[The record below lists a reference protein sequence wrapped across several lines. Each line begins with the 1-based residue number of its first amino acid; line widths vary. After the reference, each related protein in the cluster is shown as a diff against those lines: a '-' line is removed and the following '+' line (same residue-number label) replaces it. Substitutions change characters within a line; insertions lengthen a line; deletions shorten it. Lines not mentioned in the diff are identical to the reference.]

1 MLPAANVKFTPF
13 TEDMKKTHT
22 ILVPGM
28 LPMHF
33 SLLQAALVSC
43 GYKAEVL
50 HNTGR
55 EVIETG
61 LKYVNNDICYPALL
75 VIGQLINALESGKYD
90 LEHTA
95 LISLKLVAAAVPP
108 TISIFCARL
117 WKKPALRTSLSS
129 ASTSTAWNSNPASIW
144 THPWCISFWLPL
156 FTVIP

>member
-1 MLPAANVKFTPF
+1 
-13 TEDMKKTHT
+13 
-22 ILVPGM
+22 M

-75 VIGQLINALESGKYD
+75 VIGQQIRIGLSYCCFQIESTLE
-90 LEHTA
+90 
-95 LISLKLVAAAVPP
+95 
-108 TISIFCARL
+108 
-117 WKKPALRTSLSS
+117 
-129 ASTSTAWNSNPASIW
+129 
-144 THPWCISFWLPL
+144 
-156 FTVIP
+156 

>member
-22 ILVPGM
+22 ILIPGM

-95 LISLKLVAAAVPP
+95 LII
-108 TISIFCARL
+108 TQTGGGCR
-117 WKKPALRTSLSS
+117 
-129 ASTSTAWNSNPASIW
+129 ASNYIYCRS
-144 THPWCISFWLPL
+144 
-156 FTVIP
+156 

>member
-22 ILVPGM
+22 ILIPGM

-75 VIGQLINALESGKYD
+75 VIGQLTNALESGK
-90 LEHTA
+90 
-95 LISLKLVAAAVPP
+95 
-108 TISIFCARL
+108 
-117 WKKPALRTSLSS
+117 
-129 ASTSTAWNSNPASIW
+129 
-144 THPWCISFWLPL
+144 
-156 FTVIP
+156 